1 MSDYQYANC
10 ASGALIFSQRPFRTM
25 RHTTSCLRW
34 GTHGWEVRAEVFVN
48 GANSVLKMVAL
59 NLALLP
65 TYPLQL
71 KKQRL

>member
-1 MSDYQYANC
+1 
-10 ASGALIFSQRPFRTM
+10 M
-25 RHTTSCLRW
+25 RHHNEFAAMGNARW
-34 GTHGWEVRAEVFVN
+34 EGRAEVFVN